1 MTEIEGGIR
10 LQKLLARAGVASRRG
25 SEQLMADGRVEV
37 DGEVVTTMGARV
49 HPESAVVRVDGKRL
63 PPPGDHVHVVLHKPV
78 GMVTTMS
85 DPQGRPTVGDAVKDA
100 GTGLFH
106 VGRLD
111 TDTSGLLLLTNHG
124 ELGHRL
130 SHPSFEITKTYVAL
144 VDGEVT
150 PETVRR
156 VSDGVELEDGLVP
169 VDRFRVKAQHGAQT
183 LVEIDLHVGRNRVV
197 RRLLE
202 EVGHPVLELSRTA
215 FGPLRMRGLPP
226 GRTRALD
233 NDELGVLLDAVDL

>member
-37 DGEVVTTMGARV
+37 DGEIVTTMGARV
-49 HPESAVVRVDGKRL
+49 HPETAVVRVDGKRL

-78 GMVTTMS
+78 GVVTTMS

-100 GTGLFH
+100 GTGMFH

-124 ELGHRL
+124 DLGHRL
-130 SHPSFEITKTYVAL
+130 AHPSYEVTKRYVAL
-144 VDGEVT
+144 VDGEVL

-156 VSDGVELEDGLVP
+156 VSAGIELDDGFVP
-169 VDRFRVKAQHGAQT
+169 VDRFRVKAQHGSQT
-183 LVEIDLHVGRNRVV
+183 LVELDLHVGRNRVV
-197 RRLLE
+197 RRVLDA
-202 EVGHPVLELSRTA
+202 VGHPVLELTRTQ
-215 FGPLRMRGLPP
+215 FGPVKLGQLKPGQTRELR
-226 GRTRALD
+226 A
-233 NDELGVLLDAVDL
+233 DELGALLDSVQL